1 MFLNSSILDVIL
13 TLHHDKSCSALQP
26 GCLGAGIIC
35 VALMP
40 CSRSVT
46 LALPREHC
54 FTLQGSAR
62 HTAKCRAHTDPLP
75 SNLQSNQNRRKKT
88 VLADCKLLTRVTQRA
103 GRGRAGKASHTLSR
117 MATMPLQSSCD
128 RTNAAL
134 RGWPS
139 TWHSWALLLGTKQ

>member
-26 GCLGAGIIC
+26 GCRYYLCRTDALQQVCDTGSSQGALLYPAGEC
-35 VALMP
+35 QA
-40 CSRSVT
+40 
-46 LALPREHC
+46 H
-54 FTLQGSAR
+54 
-62 HTAKCRAHTDPLP
+62 AKCRAHTDPLP
-75 SNLQSNQNRRKKT
+75 SNLQPNQNRRKKT

-103 GRGRAGKASHTLSR
+103 ARGRAGKAPHTLSR